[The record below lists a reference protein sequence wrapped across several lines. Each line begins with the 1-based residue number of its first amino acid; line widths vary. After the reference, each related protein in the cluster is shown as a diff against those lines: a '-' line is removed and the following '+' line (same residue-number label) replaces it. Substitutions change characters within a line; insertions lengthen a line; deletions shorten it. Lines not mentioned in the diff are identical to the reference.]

1 MRWICLFVHH
11 ESYLLPSPK
20 HSDHHVCIES
30 GLEKSS
36 MFQWCPTKVRH
47 PSQCPSNVND
57 EILLQY
63 ATVIHRSGM
72 KMRCRKLDLHIG
84 STYISN
90 LSISWRVHWTGE
102 AKPLWMKS
110 TYEIKCQTVKQMKHW
125 KVDCCDH
132 FTNVSRLWTAYHDL
146 APAWGCQNSGIMYD
160 RLNNIWNHNHRS
172 KQQGLRFA
180 NLL

>member
-72 KMRCRKLDLHIG
+72 KIYENEVSQVGSAHRIDLYFESEHFLKG
-84 STYISN
+84 SLNWWSQTTLNEIDVWNQMSN
-90 LSISWRVHWTGE
+90 SE
-102 AKPLWMKS
+102 
-110 TYEIKCQTVKQMKHW
+110 
-125 KVDCCDH
+125 
-132 FTNVSRLWTAYHDL
+132 TNETLKSRLLRPFYE
-146 APAWGCQNSGIMYD
+146 CQSTLD
-160 RLNNIWNHNHRS
+160 RIPRPGPS
-172 KQQGLRFA
+172 LRVPK
-180 NLL
+180 LWYYVW